1 MKATDMHEAG
11 KITTTGEAE
20 EGSTHKLGSFT
31 SIIRGPVVYFAWD
44 AISVPRQFS
53 RLQAWMIPSPG
64 QLHGLVT
71 DVRL

>member
-31 SIIRGPVVYFAWD
+31 SIIRGPVVYFGWD
-44 AISVPRQFS
+44 TISVPK
-53 RLQAWMIPSPG
+53 
-64 QLHGLVT
+64 
-71 DVRL
+71 